1 MGGQPNLLQY
11 YMGSAKIITV
21 MGGDSNLKVIVQRT
35 VTMFHVVPLLG
46 FYMRLRILSQI
57 MYNFVSAGLN
67 FFLTSC
73 EEKNCLTA

>member
-1 MGGQPNLLQY
+1 MTIKGG
-11 YMGSAKIITV
+11 GAV
-21 MGGDSNLKVIVQRT
+21 G
-35 VTMFHVVPLLG
+35 VTMFNVVHVLG

-73 EEKNCLTA
+73 EEKNCLTAWALEKFWIKSE